1 MAKRISLRI
10 LIIED
15 ELIIAE
21 AISEMLVE
29 MGHKCVAIADNLED
43 GQKEIKVKQYDL
55 AILDI
60 NLAGNQEGLVLGKL
74 CTALG
79 KPFFFLTSYSDKY
92 TVVNAKQAKPG
103 AYVIKPFVPDEI
115 MVAIEMTLL
124 HQSTEASQIVSR
136 ISNDLGLSKRE
147 GDVLDCLVD
156 RLSIAE
162 ISERLFVSQNTVKFH
177 IKNLYFKLN
186 VGSRVDLLHKV
197 ETILAQA

>member
-21 AISEMLVE
+21 ALSEMLVE

-43 GQKEIKVKQYDL
+43 GQKQLNGKQYDL
-55 AILDI
+55 AILDV
-60 NLAGNQEGLVLGKL
+60 NLAGNQEGLLLGKL
-74 CTALG
+74 CTALS
-79 KPFFFLTSYSDKY
+79 KPFFFLTSYSDKD
-92 TVVNAKQAKPG
+92 TVLKAKQAKPG

-124 HQSTEASQIVSR
+124 HRSTEAPQITSR
-136 ISNDLGLSKRE
+136 ISSELGLSKRE

-162 ISERLFVSQNTVKFH
+162 ISERLFVSQNTVKYH

-186 VGSRVDLLHKV
+186 ANNRAELLRKI
-197 ETILAQA
+197 ETILAEG